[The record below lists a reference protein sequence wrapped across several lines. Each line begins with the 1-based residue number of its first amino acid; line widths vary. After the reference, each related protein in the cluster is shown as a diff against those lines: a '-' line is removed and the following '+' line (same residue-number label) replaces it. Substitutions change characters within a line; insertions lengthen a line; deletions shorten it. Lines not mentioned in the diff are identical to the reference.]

1 MINFESFLLV
11 LCFLSLVGTSL
22 HNAAV
27 PLWPMHGLD
36 DNHGNML

>member
-11 LCFLSLVGTSL
+11 LCFLSLD
-22 HNAAV
+22 NAAV
-27 PLWPMHGLD
+27 PLWPMRGLD